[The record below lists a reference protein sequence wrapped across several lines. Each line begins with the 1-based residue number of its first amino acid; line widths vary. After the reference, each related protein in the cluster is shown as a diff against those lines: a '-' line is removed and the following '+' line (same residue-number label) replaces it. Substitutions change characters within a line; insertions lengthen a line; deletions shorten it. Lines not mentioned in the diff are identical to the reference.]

1 MQNKKKIKTKPTTTT
16 FKREQQN
23 RSRKKNLF
31 KITMTEYNTDV
42 ATYRMLWQRQ
52 GTSNGRTDRRTFFY
66 FLFKKRKGYKLF
78 LGEPQEAIR
87 K

>member
-1 MQNKKKIKTKPTTTT
+1 MQNKNKKIKTKPTTTT

-52 GTSNGRTDRRTFFY
+52 GTSNGRTLFY

-78 LGEPQEAIR
+78 LGEPQ
-87 K
+87 